1 MSKSQNIMT
10 RQRFVLISIL
20 FFHSVNTY
28 MDRACIASAVDYIK
42 KDLSISGELM
52 GLVLG
57 IFAIGYALFQVPSG
71 WIADK
76 LGPRK
81 ALTVVVSVWSVFTA
95 LTGAARSAAQMLVL
109 RFLFG
114 VGEAGAFP
122 GAAQAFFRWLP
133 VKDRG
138 LAHGINF
145 SGSRLGAAFS
155 LFLMPVL
162 IAGCSWE
169 ITFWGLLDK
178 PFHII
183 WSGIGWRWTFA
194 VNGLIGVIWATVWL
208 LWFRDN
214 PKDNRKINQT
224 ELDYIEKG
232 RTSDFTAV
240 AKSSFA
246 EIFTSLNMCLAMIQY
261 FASNVTFFITL
272 SWLPNYIKDQWPD
285 DPNAIYYS
293 AVPLIFAA
301 FANWIAG
308 SMVSG
313 LFKKGYH
320 VGSRRITAIV
330 GFSLGVIG
338 LLLAMQAKNLDFLDT
353 DKAQLYWFVFCFSL
367 ATFGVDMTLS
377 PSWAFCNDIG
387 GANSGAVSGSMNMVG
402 NIGAALSAITFPLL
416 LNEETGSANRFF
428 MFAAG
433 LNFVAIVM
441 WCFMNPNRTSGKK
454 LSPEGTRNRFVAMLT
469 SLVLLTLGTVGY
481 NVHRS
486 ARKKPSAVEDVN
498 QVDVN
503 DLGDGV
509 NTSTESDKE

>member
-1 MSKSQNIMT
+1 MS

-42 KDLSISGELM
+42 KDLSISGKLM

-57 IFAIGYALFQVPSG
+57 IFAVGYALFQVPSG

-81 ALTVVVSVWSVFTA
+81 ALTIVVSVWSVFTA
-95 LTGAARSAAQMLVL
+95 LTGAARSAVQMLVL

-155 LFLMPVL
+155 LFLMPWL
-162 IAGCSWE
+162 IMQ
-169 ITFWGLLDK
+169 
-178 PFHII
+178 
-183 WSGIGWRWTFA
+183 IGWRWTFG
-194 VNGLIGVIWATVWL
+194 VNGLIGIIWATVWL

-214 PKDNRKINQT
+214 PKDNPKVNEE

-232 RTSDFTAV
+232 RVSDLTATV
-240 AKSSFA
+240 KASFA
-246 EIFTSLNMCLAMIQY
+246 EVFTSLNMSLAMLQY
-261 FASNVTFFITL
+261 FCSNVTFFISLT
-272 SWLPNYIKDQWPD
+272 WLPSYLKNQWPD
-285 DPNAIYYS
+285 NPRAIYFS

-308 SMVSG
+308 SMVTG
-313 LFKKGYH
+313 LYKKGYH
-320 VGSRRITAIV
+320 VGSRRVTAIV

-338 LLLAMQAKNLDFLDT
+338 LILAMQARNLDFLAT
-353 DKAQLYWFVFCFSL
+353 DDAQLYWFVFCFAL

-416 LNEETGSANRFF
+416 QNEETGSANTFF
-428 MFAAG
+428 MLAAG
-433 LNFVAIVM
+433 LNFVAIVGHPDSIH
-441 WCFMNPNRTSGKK
+441 CNAGISGCVNPGFGRLQDLYINSREVGACGRCQSG
-454 LSPEGTRNRFVAMLT
+454 RC
-469 SLVLLTLGTVGY
+469 
-481 NVHRS
+481 
-486 ARKKPSAVEDVN
+486 
-498 QVDVN
+498 
-503 DLGDGV
+503 
-509 NTSTESDKE
+509 

>member
-1 MSKSQNIMT
+1 MS
-10 RQRFVLISIL
+10 RQRFILIGIL

-42 KDLSISGELM
+42 KDLSMSKELM

-57 IFAIGYALFQVPSG
+57 IFALGYALFQVPSG

-81 ALTVVVSVWSVFTA
+81 ALTIVVSVWSCFTA
-95 LTGAARSAAQMLVL
+95 LTGAARSAVQMLLL

-155 LFLMPVL
+155 LFLMPWL
-162 IAGCSWE
+162 IVQ
-169 ITFWGLLDK
+169 
-178 PFHII
+178 
-183 WSGIGWRWTFA
+183 IGWRWTFA
-194 VNGLIGVIWATVWL
+194 VNGLIGIIWATVWL

-214 PKDNRKINQT
+214 PKDNPKVNKQ

-232 RTSDFTAV
+232 RTSDFTAAV
-240 AKSSFA
+240 KASFA
-246 EIFTSLNMCLAMIQY
+246 EVFTSLNMVLAMVQY
-261 FASNVTFFITL
+261 FASNVTFFISLT
-272 SWLPNYIKDQWPD
+272 WLPNYLKTQWPD
-285 DPNAIYYS
+285 DPRAVYFS

-301 FANWIAG
+301 FANWVAG
-308 SMVSG
+308 TMVSQ
-313 LFKKGYH
+313 LFKRGHH
-320 VGSRRITAIV
+320 VGSRRVTAIV
-330 GFSLGVIG
+330 GFTLGVVG
-338 LLLAMQAKNLDFLDT
+338 LLLATRTDNLYMFV
-353 DKAQLYWFVFCFSL
+353 LYFSI

-402 NIGAALSAITFPLL
+402 NIGAALSAIMFPFFQDDV
-416 LNEETGSANRFF
+416 TGSANSFF
-428 MFAAG
+428 FLAAG
-433 LNFVAIVM
+433 LNVLAIVM
-441 WCFMNPNRTSGKK
+441 WCLMNPNRVSARK
-454 LSPEGTRNRFVAMLT
+454 LSPEAVRKRFIAMLT
-469 SLVLLTLGTVGY
+469 SLVLLTLGAVSLKIY
-481 NVHRS
+481 LD
-486 ARKKPSAVEDVN
+486 RKRKAAAE
-498 QVDVN
+498 
-503 DLGDGV
+503 
-509 NTSTESDKE
+509 TEQADPNAAQHVIQKDANEP